1 MTTTSIAIAKS
12 GLKTSLIEALYNEIL
27 TNSNSYYYFL
37 GKTLPFGE
45 EDALQSPS
53 ITPIYESAVRND
65 IIFMKKITSADIS
78 YVVPRYD
85 WVANTVFDMY
95 DDAID
100 STNPSSTGATSL
112 ETSKFYCMNSDYH
125 VYKCLNNNG
134 GAQSTVEPYGTSYKL
149 LKLSDGYT
157 WKYMYTVP
165 ISSRNKFMTD
175 VDIPVTT
182 AIKNQY
188 YSRGSIT
195 SAIITA
201 YGNGYAVGDSL
212 GVFGNGY
219 LENNPLKINSVA
231 IDNEGAGYV
240 TAPEITFADAY
251 DNVAFELDTEYIS
264 GRYLKHGNNI
274 YEVISAGTTDAAV
287 YPTHTTADPVYNG
300 TAALKYVATTP
311 TGTTEITDGAISQI
325 NLSGIVGYINITNP
339 GYGYTSVPIVTIAGT
354 HTILAEGSA
363 IIANTRV
370 IGVEITNRG
379 TDYESA
385 TVAFDAPMTQD
396 AMWSS
401 AGIVSVNDIIK
412 TTDNNYYKV
421 VSGTDGV
428 DIGTDLNLGTSK
440 PIHTGGTAT
449 NGEVVLEFVG
459 AQAVGTVEIYFGYG
473 YGTPPTI
480 TVDMPPITEDAEW
493 ASGATVALG
502 DILKTSNNN
511 YYEVTNIDEG
521 TTLGTAAPTHTTGT
535 EVNGDVELDFI
546 GADAVLAG
554 ITSTTSAKL
563 VPVIE
568 NGQIVSVI
576 SSEPGVGYTTA
587 SIVVSSDTGS
597 GAVITPNIS
606 FGDINT
612 NQANIELLATP
623 GTVDAIVVTD
633 GGTGYS
639 FATITIDGDGTGA
652 TAEAVI
658 IDGVITKINMLTHG
672 TGYTKTTVTISGNGD
687 GAVARAIVSPANGHG
702 SNAVTELFA
711 TDITLFSSISS
722 EKNQG
727 FTVANDYRQLGI
739 IKNPQNFAVA
749 TRFNTNTGSACFLVA
764 VNSPT
769 VTILPNDSLIVD
781 DDDHQY
787 RIVAS
792 SVGLNTSTILLQS
805 LDNEP
810 LTINKNL
817 YYTDPSNTVKTLTV
831 TNFTDPEVNKYSGNL
846 LFIDNRNAFIPSA
859 EQTIS
864 IKTAIRL

>member
-311 TGTTEITDGAISQI
+311 TGTTEITAGAISQI

-339 GYGYTSVPIVTIAGT
+339 GYGYTSVPIVTISGT
-354 HTILAEGSA
+354 HTVLAEGSA

-379 TDYESA
+379 TDYETA

-502 DILKTSNNN
+502 DILKTANNN

-546 GADAVLAG
+546 GADAVLAC

-749 TRFNTNTGSACFLVA
+749 TRFNTNTGSTCFLVA

>member
-385 TVAFDAPMTQD
+385 TVAFDAPMTEN

>member
-1 MTTTSIAIAKS
+1 MTITSIAIAKS

-45 EDALQSPS
+45 EDALETPG
-53 ITPIYESAVRND
+53 ITPIYESSVRND
-65 IIFMKKITSADIS
+65 IIFMKKITTADIS

-112 ETSKFYCMNSDYH
+112 ETSKFYCMTSDYH

-149 LKLSDGYT
+149 LELEDGYT

-195 SAIITA
+195 SAITTA
-201 YGNGYAVGDSL
+201 YGNGYVTGDSL

-251 DNVAFELDTEYIS
+251 DNTAFELDTEYIS

-300 TAALKYVATTP
+300 TASLKYVATTP
-311 TGTTEITDGAISQI
+311 TGTTEITDGSISQV
-325 NLSGIVGYINITNP
+325 NLSGIVGYINIINP
-339 GYGYTSVPIVTIAGT
+339 GYGYTSVPTVTISGA
-354 HTILAEGSA
+354 HTVLAEGSA
-363 IIANTRV
+363 IIANTRI
-370 IGVEITNRG
+370 IGVELTNRG
-379 TDYESA
+379 TDYETA
-385 TVAFDAPMTQD
+385 FVAFDAPMTED

-412 TTDNNYYKV
+412 TEDDNYYKV

-440 PIHTGGTAT
+440 PVHTAGTVT

-459 AQAVGTVEIYFGYG
+459 AQATGEVEIYYGYG

-480 TVDMPPITEDAEW
+480 TVDMPPITEDADW

-502 DILKTSNNN
+502 DIIKTANNN

-521 TTLGTAAPTHTTGT
+521 TTLGTSAPTHTTGT

-546 GADAVLAG
+546 GSDAALAC
-554 ITSTTSAKL
+554 ITTATSAKL

-587 SIVVSSDTGS
+587 SIVVSSETGS
-597 GAVITPNIS
+597 GAIITPNLS

-623 GTVDAIVVTD
+623 GTVDAVVVTD
-633 GGTGYS
+633 GGSGYS
-639 FATITIDGDGTGA
+639 FATVTIDGDGTGA

-658 IDGVITKINMLTHG
+658 IDGVITKINMLTYG
-672 TGYTKTTVTISGNGD
+672 TMYTKTTVTITGNGD

-711 TDITLFSSISS
+711 TDVTLFSSISS

-739 IKNPQNFAVA
+739 IKNPQNFGVS
-749 TRFNTNTGSACFLVA
+749 TRLNTNTGSACFLAA
-764 VNSPT
+764 VNSPE
-769 VTILPNDSLIVD
+769 VTELPNDSLIVD
-781 DDDHQY
+781 DDNHQY

-810 LTINKNL
+810 LAINKNL

-864 IKTAIRL
+864 IRTAIRL